1 MTEHKEQM
9 KDKTKATVN
18 KRTFLVFVIIIA
30 AVLLMSQI
38 NPIMNVVDEI
48 VSIMFPVILGVVL
61 AYVVNPF
68 TVIMERQFYKWFKF
82 KKEMARRRFA
92 RGMSV
97 VCSLITLLLVI
108 VLLIF
113 LIIPEFLDNL
123 NKLIESAPSLVN
135 RTADWIERI
144 QQDNS
149 ILVQNIGQ
157 YIDTAS
163 NSLIGWLSG
172 EVGGAVSGL
181 VESLISVVSF
191 LFDFIVA
198 IVIFVYALLEKQS
211 FIAQSKKIIFA
222 LFSPERANDILSIAR
237 YGNEVFGKFVSG
249 KLITSTIVGIL
260 TFAFMSIMGIPYAL
274 LSAGIIAITNVIP
287 FFGPFIGGI
296 PTVFIVMINDL
307 RQGIIYVIFL
317 LILQQVEGNVIEPM
331 IMEDQTGVSKFWIT
345 FALLLCGGVFGIAG
359 MIFAVPL
366 FAVIFYAVRMHV
378 DRSLDN
384 KELPVSSANYA
395 NAGGIDLE
403 TNEILPTPERT
414 PNKKLSQA
422 VREWR
427 ERVKNKDDDNENTE
441 AFEKSEENTKN
452 HK

>member
-1 MTEHKEQM
+1 MNERKDQI
-9 KDKTKATVN
+9 KDKTKAAVN
-18 KRTFLVFVIIIA
+18 KRAFLVFVIIIA
-30 AVLLMSQI
+30 AVLFISQV
-38 NPIMNVVDEI
+38 NPIMNVVDEVI
-48 VSIMFPVILGVVL
+48 DMMFPSILGVVL

-68 TVIMERQFYKWFKF
+68 TVIMEKQFYKWFKF
-82 KKEMARRRFA
+82 KKEKARRRFA
-92 RGMSV
+92 RGLAITF
-97 VCSLITLLLVI
+97 SLITLLLVI

-123 NKLIESAPSLVN
+123 NKLIETAPTWIDKTTV
-135 RTADWIERI
+135 WIEDI

-149 ILVQNIGQ
+149 VLLQNIGQ
-157 YIDTAS
+157 YVDTAS
-163 NSLIGWLSG
+163 TSLIGWLSG

-198 IVIFVYALLEKQS
+198 IVIFVYALIEKKN
-211 FIAQSKKIIFA
+211 FIAQSKKVIFA
-222 LFSPERANDILSIAR
+222 VFPSQTANDILSIAR
-237 YGNEVFGKFVSG
+237 YGNEVFGKFVTG

-260 TFAFMSIMGIPYAL
+260 TFTFMSIMRMPYAL

-296 PTVFIVMINDL
+296 PTVFIVMINNF
-307 RQGIIYVIFL
+307 RQGVIYVIFL

-345 FALLLCGGVFGIAG
+345 FALLLCGGVFGIPG

-366 FAVIFYAVRMHV
+366 FAVIFYAVRIYV
-378 DRSLDN
+378 DRSLEN
-384 KELPVSSANYA
+384 KELPKSSTAYA
-395 NAGGIDLE
+395 DAGGINVE
-403 TNEILPTPERT
+403 TNEILPRPEKT
-414 PNKKLSQA
+414 PNKKFKQA

-427 ERVKNKDDDNENTE
+427 ERVKHKDDDMESIET
-441 AFEKSEENTKN
+441 SETNSEDIQE
-452 HK
+452 